1 RMKWT
6 KLGRIFDPTDFA
18 LPNGCEEFAQ
28 SPQALVF
35 DDCVRIYFSSRQRDP
50 RNGKYLSH
58 ICFADFDKTF
68 QRVLRVSD
76 APVIP
81 LGKLG
86 CFDEHGIFPMN
97 VLRHEGKIF
106 GYTSGWTRRVSVSV
120 DTGIGLAFSD
130 DDGLTFNKTGDGP
143 VLTASLHEPCLVGD
157 PFVQVHEGVFHMWYI
172 FGTGWKR
179 FAEDQPPDR
188 IYKIGHATSHDGAA
202 WTKDEGVQII
212 ADRLHADESQALP
225 TVVRIGS
232 RFHMLFCYRESSDF
246 RTSAGRGYRL
256 GYAWSDDLQVWT
268 RDDAD
273 VGIDVS
279 AGEWDA
285 DMLCY
290 PHLFQCDGKVYLL
303 YNGNEFGRR
312 GFGIAVLE

>member
-1 RMKWT
+1 MKWT

-76 APVIP
+76 AQVIP

-97 VLRHEGKIF
+97 VLRHEGRIF

-157 PFVQVHEGVFHMWYI
+157 PFVQVHEGLFHMWYI
-172 FGTGWKR
+172 FGT
-179 FAEDQPPDR
+179 
-188 IYKIGHATSHDGAA
+188 
-202 WTKDEGVQII
+202 
-212 ADRLHADESQALP
+212 
-225 TVVRIGS
+225 
-232 RFHMLFCYRESSDF
+232 
-246 RTSAGRGYRL
+246 
-256 GYAWSDDLQVWT
+256 
-268 RDDAD
+268 
-273 VGIDVS
+273 
-279 AGEWDA
+279 
-285 DMLCY
+285 
-290 PHLFQCDGKVYLL
+290 
-303 YNGNEFGRR
+303 
-312 GFGIAVLE
+312 